1 MDVSAKIYRAE
12 ASTTPG
18 AGAAKAEARKSR
30 EYRSKVDGIR
40 TKVLPAAVELSGR
53 WGEGMIQLFK
63 MAVALATKEGRNANG
78 HFANRWKRRISLAAR
93 RAIIYQAHYA
103 LRKHLR
109 DGNPDYDELSDDE
122 SFDDREIRMNDI

>member
-1 MDVSAKIYRAE
+1 MFLPRYIGLQRVRPLERGRRRQKLGRAE
-12 ASTTPG
+12 
-18 AGAAKAEARKSR
+18 R
-30 EYRSKVDGIR
+30 YRSKVDGIR

-63 MAVALATKEGRNANG
+63 MAVASATKEGRNAYC
-78 HFANRWKRRISLAAR
+78 HFANRSKRRISLAAR
-93 RAIIYQAHYA
+93 RTIMYQAHYA

-122 SFDDREIRMNDI
+122 SFDDREIHMNDI